1 MKCASCGCELPKGAG
16 FCFQCGAKQTEVQA
30 QEEGLPE
37 YKFCPYCSV
46 KNDEDAVFCS
56 SCGKAMDMS
65 KNTVE
70 VSVQKKEDSSGKK
83 FPKKLA
89 IGAATF
95 LLAVGGACVVGA
107 LLMGNHKY
115 VAYLKD
121 GSVNQA
127 DLEHDKKEAVKYSGD
142 YGNEDSLFNAYVEV
156 EYSRDGKY
164 IFYPTEVRYDGGAH
178 PEFRLNMQRVGKEEE
193 PVKLGSSVWRY
204 SVLAQNKAVYIKP
217 GNNTLYINDKKNHKE
232 KIASN
237 VMDYYIDED
246 EKNIVWIETDGEAY
260 AMYQQDLALKK
271 EKKTLAED
279 INLYEVSENLEQIVV
294 READTLYIIRDFG
307 EKEKIVS
314 NVSRIIAN
322 SEETGSVYYSK
333 IPEKEG
339 IGTEI
344 IEDDCA
350 ESDASIKEPEYNSF
364 ITQRVEKNEY
374 TGKYERVEGLDQE
387 AYDLA
392 WEKYEA
398 KKRRE
403 EIRQGINMSE
413 LGTYVNELYCFRDGK
428 EELID
433 EAYVDLLY
441 DYGTEGKKKGVF
453 AFGHYK
459 MEEVPKIKMSEID
472 SFSDLS
478 ELYYE
483 NLRAARE
490 TCIYTGEK
498 VIVLAEDFPYA
509 VALDTEQ
516 KIGYGL
522 KGEAGAYTL
531 MSFSIGESSD
541 GTCKTVAENVDSIQ
555 MLTPGKIYYLTD
567 VYESAGEL
575 YCNEEYIN
583 SDVFVG
589 SLTKVNDA
597 VAYAVDYD
605 SNKCQATL
613 KLYDGKENRKIA
625 DDVHAY
631 YAFDEKDIV
640 VLADYNMDRQE
651 GKLKYYSGR
660 NELVDID
667 EDVTAIFGGT
677 VLYY

>member
-1 MKCASCGCELPKGAG
+1 MKCARCGCELPQDAG
-16 FCFQCGAKQTEVQA
+16 FCFQCGAKQP
-30 QEEGLPE
+30 G
-37 YKFCPYCSV
+37 YR
-46 KNDEDAVFCS
+46 
-56 SCGKAMDMS
+56 
-65 KNTVE
+65 
-70 VSVQKKEDSSGKK
+70 

-89 IGAATF
+89 IGAAAF

-178 PEFRLNMQRVGKEEE
+178 PEFRLNMQRVGKEE

-204 SVLAQNKAVYIKP
+204 SVLAQNKAVYIKS

-279 INLYEVSENLEQIVV
+279 ITVYEVSENLKQIVV
-294 READTLYIIRDFG
+294 MEVDTLYMIRDFG
-307 EKEKIVS
+307 EKEKISS
-314 NVSRIIAN
+314 NVSRVIAN

-333 IPEKEG
+333 LPEKAG
-339 IGTEI
+339 NSSEI

-350 ESDASIKEPEYNSF
+350 ESDAKIKEPEYNSF
-364 ITQRVEKNEY
+364 ITQKVEKNVY
-374 TGKYERVEGLDQE
+374 TGKYERIEGLDQE
-387 AYDLA
+387 AYNQA
-392 WEKYEA
+392 WEQYEA
-398 KKRRE
+398 KERRD
-403 EIRQGINMSE
+403 EIRQRTHELE
-413 LGTYVNELYCFRDGK
+413 LGSYVNELYRFQDGQ

-433 EAYVDLLY
+433 GSYADLLY
-441 DYGTEGKKKGVF
+441 DYGTEGKKKGIF
-453 AFGHYK
+453 AFSHYK

-472 SFSDLS
+472 SLSDLS
-478 ELYYE
+478 DLYYE
-483 NLRAARE
+483 NLRTAKE

-498 VIVLAEDFPYA
+498 VITLAEDFPYA
-509 VALDTEQ
+509 VALDTE
-516 KIGYGL
+516 KKMGYGL
-522 KGEAGAYTL
+522 KEESGTYTL

-541 GTCKTVAENVDSIQ
+541 GACKTVAEDVDST
-555 MLTPGKIYYLTD
+555 LTLAQGKIYYLTD

-575 YCNEEYIN
+575 YCNEERID

-589 SLTKVNDA
+589 SLMKVNDA

-613 KLYDGKENRKIA
+613 KLYNGKESTKIA

-631 YAFDEKDIV
+631 YAFDEKDIA

-651 GKLKYYSGR
+651 GNLKYYSGR
-660 NELVDID
+660 NELVEID

>member
-1 MKCASCGCELPKGAG
+1 MKCARCGCELPQDAG
-16 FCFQCGAKQTEVQA
+16 FCFQCGAKQP
-30 QEEGLPE
+30 G
-37 YKFCPYCSV
+37 YR
-46 KNDEDAVFCS
+46 
-56 SCGKAMDMS
+56 
-65 KNTVE
+65 
-70 VSVQKKEDSSGKK
+70 

-89 IGAATF
+89 IGAAAF

-178 PEFRLNMQRVGKEEE
+178 PEFRLNMQRVGKEE

-204 SVLAQNKAVYIKP
+204 SVLAQNKAVYIKS

-279 INLYEVSENLEQIVV
+279 ITVYEVSENLKQIVV
-294 READTLYIIRDFG
+294 MEVDTLYMIRDFG
-307 EKEKIVS
+307 EKEKISS
-314 NVSRIIAN
+314 NVSRVIAN

-333 IPEKEG
+333 LPEKAG
-339 IGTEI
+339 NSSEI

-350 ESDASIKEPEYNSF
+350 ESDAKIKEPEYNSF
-364 ITQRVEKNEY
+364 ITQKVEKNVY
-374 TGKYERVEGLDQE
+374 TGKYERIEGLDQE
-387 AYDLA
+387 AYNQA
-392 WEKYEA
+392 WEQYEA
-398 KKRRE
+398 KERRD
-403 EIRQGINMSE
+403 EIRQRTHELE
-413 LGTYVNELYCFRDGK
+413 LGSYVNELYRFQDGQ

-433 EAYVDLLY
+433 GSYADLLY
-441 DYGTEGKKKGVF
+441 DYGTEGKKKGIF
-453 AFGHYK
+453 AFSHYK

-472 SFSDLS
+472 SLSDLS
-478 ELYYE
+478 DLYYE
-483 NLRAARE
+483 NLRTAKE

-498 VIVLAEDFPYA
+498 VITLAEDFPYA
-509 VALDTEQ
+509 VALDTE
-516 KIGYGL
+516 KKMGYGL
-522 KGEAGAYTL
+522 KEESGTYTL

-541 GTCKTVAENVDSIQ
+541 GACKTVAEDVDST
-555 MLTPGKIYYLTD
+555 LTLAQGKIYYLTD

-575 YCNEEYIN
+575 YCNEEHID

-589 SLTKVNDA
+589 SLTKVNDT

-613 KLYDGKENRKIA
+613 KLYNGKESTKIA

-631 YAFDEKDIV
+631 YAFDEKDIA

-651 GKLKYYSGR
+651 GNLKYYSGR
-660 NELVDID
+660 NELVEID

>member
-1 MKCASCGCELPKGAG
+1 MKCARCGCELPKGAG
-16 FCFQCGAKQTEVQA
+16 FCFQCGAKQP
-30 QEEGLPE
+30 G
-37 YKFCPYCSV
+37 
-46 KNDEDAVFCS
+46 DR
-56 SCGKAMDMS
+56 
-65 KNTVE
+65 
-70 VSVQKKEDSSGKK
+70 

-89 IGAATF
+89 IGAAAF

-121 GSVNQA
+121 GGVNQA

-204 SVLAQNKAVYIKP
+204 SVLAQNKAVYIKS

-279 INLYEVSENLEQIVV
+279 ITVYEVSENLKQIVV
-294 READTLYIIRDFG
+294 MEVDTLYIIRDFG
-307 EKEKIVS
+307 EKEKISS
-314 NVSRIIAN
+314 NVSRVIAN

-333 IPEKEG
+333 LPEKAG
-339 IGTEI
+339 NSSEI

-350 ESDASIKEPEYNSF
+350 ESDAKIKEPEYNSF
-364 ITQRVEKNEY
+364 ITQKVEKNVY
-374 TGKYERVEGLDQE
+374 TGKYERIEGLDQE
-387 AYDLA
+387 AYNQA
-392 WEKYEA
+392 WEQYEA
-398 KKRRE
+398 KERRD
-403 EIRQGINMSE
+403 EIRQSVHEPE
-413 LGTYVNELYCFRDGK
+413 LGSYVNELYRFQDGQ

-433 EAYVDLLY
+433 GAYAELLY
-441 DYGTEGKKKGVF
+441 DYGTEGKKKGIF
-453 AFGHYK
+453 AFSHYK

-472 SFSDLS
+472 SLSDLS
-478 ELYYE
+478 DLYYE
-483 NLRAARE
+483 NLRTAKE

-498 VIVLAEDFPYA
+498 VITLAEDFPYA
-509 VALDTEQ
+509 VALDTE
-516 KIGYGL
+516 KKMGYGL
-522 KGEAGAYTL
+522 KEESGTYTL

-541 GTCKTVAENVDSIQ
+541 GACKTVAEDVDSTL
-555 MLTPGKIYYLTD
+555 MLAQGKIYYLTD

-575 YCNEEYIN
+575 YCNEEHID

-613 KLYDGKENRKIA
+613 KLYNGKESTKIA

-631 YAFDEKDIV
+631 YAFDEKDIA

-651 GKLKYYSGR
+651 GNLKYYSGR

>member
-1 MKCASCGCELPKGAG
+1 MKCARCGCELPKGAG
-16 FCFQCGAKQTEVQA
+16 FCFQCGAKQPEVQA

-37 YKFCPYCSV
+37 YKFCPYCGV

-70 VSVQKKEDSSGKK
+70 VSVQKKEDSPGKK

-89 IGAATF
+89 IGAAAF
-95 LLAVGGACVVGA
+95 LLAVGGACVVGT

-178 PEFRLNMQRVGKEEE
+178 PEFRLNMQRVGKEE

-204 SVLAQNKAVYIKP
+204 SVLAQNKAVYIKS

-279 INLYEVSENLEQIVV
+279 ITVYEVSENLKQIVV
-294 READTLYIIRDFG
+294 MEVDTLYIIRDFG
-307 EKEKIVS
+307 EKEKISS
-314 NVSRIIAN
+314 NVSRVIAN

-333 IPEKEG
+333 LPEKAG
-339 IGTEI
+339 NSSEI

-350 ESDASIKEPEYNSF
+350 ESDAKIKEPEYNSF
-364 ITQRVEKNEY
+364 ITQKVEKNVY
-374 TGKYERVEGLDQE
+374 TGKYERIEGLDQE
-387 AYDLA
+387 AYNQA
-392 WEKYEA
+392 WEQYEA
-398 KKRRE
+398 KERRD
-403 EIRQGINMSE
+403 EIRQRTHELE
-413 LGTYVNELYCFRDGK
+413 LGSYVNELYRFQDGQ

-433 EAYVDLLY
+433 GSYADLLY
-441 DYGTEGKKKGVF
+441 DYGTEGKKKGIF
-453 AFGHYK
+453 AFSHYK

-472 SFSDLS
+472 SLSDLS
-478 ELYYE
+478 DLYYE
-483 NLRAARE
+483 NLRTAKE

-498 VIVLAEDFPYA
+498 VITLAEDFPYA
-509 VALDTEQ
+509 VALDTE
-516 KIGYGL
+516 KKMGYGL
-522 KGEAGAYTL
+522 KEESGTYTL

-541 GTCKTVAENVDSIQ
+541 GACKTVAEDVDST
-555 MLTPGKIYYLTD
+555 LTLAQGKIYYLTD

-575 YCNEEYIN
+575 YCNEERID

-589 SLTKVNDA
+589 SLMKVNDA

-613 KLYDGKENRKIA
+613 KLYNGKESTKIA

-631 YAFDEKDIV
+631 YAFDEKDIA

-651 GKLKYYSGR
+651 GNLKYYSGR
-660 NELVDID
+660 NELVEID